1 MKFRNKYSLLVVA
14 IAAAYPLAGHGAAG
28 VAQFTSG
35 DVTVRRGAGTDTLTK
50 GKNVESG
57 DAIVTGANGRAQ
69 VRFSDGGLVALAPNS
84 QFNITRYAD
93 ANDPKQDSFL
103 VDLLRGG
110 MRAVTGLIGK
120 RNRDN
125 YKVTTQTA
133 TIGIRGS
140 AFELSYAPDG
150 TLLVSTQMDEIEVCT
165 RAGCVG
171 LTAGESARVTSND
184 ALAIRTNARTSIVTP
199 PPRQLPEVASN
210 QVNSEGESSILS
222 TPVAPPPAQP
232 KGPKVYT
239 GMAIAFAGLRPI
251 APPSTETLSALTAEG
266 NIVSGVFTGA
276 LQTDV
281 NGQPEQFQS
290 TDNANLLR
298 EGTVTVVSET
308 GTYEAGDLMV
318 LGTWQKGIFTGPV
331 TESPAQT
338 TTPTSSENLSPF
350 AFVTGVAAPTSALTQ
365 MAGMRGEYH
374 LSSATDVFVNN
385 GTKGTLLGSSKLGV
399 EFIGQ
404 ATANV
409 DVYLDV
415 LIPNGASG
423 TSFTHEMRGSAAAN
437 GGVFDAYLE
446 CSNTYCDGSAHGFF
460 GGPEGKKIGLSYQ
473 ARSYDPETST
483 QDSFGGAAV
492 FDRGTLEPIT
502 PITYEQDF
510 TALFAAHGGSY
521 AAVFEATGY
530 GTFLGTGLTKI
541 GSGYGA
547 EKAGS
552 ATMTNG
558 ATVQYVGDPIRP
570 DSWGFI
576 GWGYWSSGSSYAA
589 GNVTDAHYLV
599 GKPAPYYYMP
609 GSGVATY
616 SLVGGTAPTS
626 SGSGTGQ
633 LVSAS
638 LAADFATSV
647 VSASATAR
655 FGSTDVTVS
664 NNALS
669 RSEANF
675 SGSNASG
682 TIKGFFSGYNAQL
695 GGFVYS
701 SNQGGALG
709 TVSGSAVF
717 RQVSLT
723 SSAPY

>member
-1 MKFRNKYSLLVVA
+1 MKLRNKYSLLVVA

-69 VRFSDGGLVALAPNS
+69 VRFTDGGLVALAPNS

-210 QVNSEGESSILS
+210 QVDAEGKPTI
-222 TPVAPPPAQP
+222 VAGPAPAPQPPAP

-239 GMAIAFAGLRPI
+239 GMAISFAGLRPV
-251 APPSTETLSALTAEG
+251 APPSTETLSALSAEG
-266 NIVSGVFTGA
+266 NIVSGVFAGA

-290 TDNANLLR
+290 TNNTNLLR
-298 EGTVTVVSET
+298 DGTVTIVSET

-331 TESPAQT
+331 TEIPAQAA
-338 TTPTSSENLSPF
+338 PTSSETLSPF

-374 LSSATDVFVNN
+374 LSSATDVFVDN
-385 GTKGTLLGSSKLGV
+385 GTKGTLLGTSKLGV

-423 TSFTHEMRGSAAAN
+423 TSFTHEMRGSASAKE
-437 GGVFDAYLE
+437 GIFDAYLS
-446 CSNTYCDGSAHGFF
+446 CSSTYCEGNAHGFF
-460 GGPEGKKIGLSYQ
+460 GGPEAKKIGLSYQ
-473 ARSYDPETST
+473 GRSYDFESDT

-492 FDRGTLEPIT
+492 FSQGTPEPLT
-502 PITYEQDF
+502 PITYEQNF
-510 TALFAAHGGSY
+510 TGLFASHNGSY
-521 AAVFEATGY
+521 SAVFEATGY

-541 GSGYGA
+541 GTGFGA
-547 EKAGS
+547 EKGGS

-558 ATVQYVGDPIRP
+558 ATIEYTGDPIRP
-570 DSWGFI
+570 DAWGFV
-576 GWGYWSSGSSYAA
+576 GWGYWSAGSSYAA
-589 GNVTDAHYLV
+589 GSVTDVHYVV
-599 GKPAPYYYMP
+599 GKPTSYLPY
-609 GSGVATY
+609 SGVATY
-616 SLVGGTAPTS
+616 TLVGGTTPTS
-626 SGSGTGQ
+626 SGAGAGQ
-633 LVSAS
+633 LMSAS
-638 LAADFATSV
+638 LSADFSTSI

-669 RSEANF
+669 RSAASF

-682 TIKGFFSGYNAQL
+682 DIKGFFSGYNAML

-709 TVSGSAVF
+709 TVSGAAVF
-717 RQVSLT
+717 RQSGLT
-723 SSAPY
+723 YPGPY